1 MIDIAHTSDGDI
13 ELATGDL
20 AYNESSEQHQQDI
33 LVADKG
39 HYKESP
45 DMGVGILNFLQDTD
59 PENLL
64 RTTRKQ
70 FAKDSM
76 KVQKIAIT
84 QGKINV
90 DARYEDSKS

>member
-20 AYNESSEQHQQDI
+20 AYNESSEQHQ
-33 LVADKG
+33 L
-39 HYKESP
+39 
-45 DMGVGILNFLQDTD
+45 GILNFLQVTD

>member
-1 MIDIAHTSDGDI
+1 
-13 ELATGDL
+13 
-20 AYNESSEQHQQDI
+20 
-33 LVADKG
+33 
-39 HYKESP
+39 
-45 DMGVGILNFLQDTD
+45 MGVGILNFLQDTD